1 MSALDTNDLGMV
13 PIVIETSGRG
23 ERAYDIY
30 SRLLRE
36 RLIFLVG
43 PVNDQ
48 TANLVVA
55 QMLFLES
62 ENPDKDIS
70 LYINSPGGSVSAGL
84 SIFDT
89 MQFIK
94 PDVSTLCMG
103 LAASMGSF
111 LLMAGAK
118 GKRFALPNSRVMIHQ
133 PSGGAQGQATDI
145 EIHAREIL
153 KTREQLNRIYA
164 ERTGQSI
171 EKIRADMERDF
182 FMDPEE
188 SKAYGL
194 IDKVLTRREALS
206 TAG

>member
-1 MSALDTNDLGMV
+1 MSASDIQGLGMV
-13 PIVIETSGRG
+13 PIVIEQSGRG

-36 RLIFLVG
+36 RIIFLVG
-43 PVNDQ
+43 PVNDA

-62 ENPDKDIS
+62 ENPDKDIF
-70 LYINSPGGSVSAGL
+70 LYINSPGGSVSAGM
-84 SIFDT
+84 SVYDT

-103 LAASMGSF
+103 MAASMGSF
-111 LLMAGAK
+111 LLMAGAP
-118 GKRFALPNSRVMIHQ
+118 GKRVALPNSKIMIHQ

-164 ERTGQSI
+164 TRTGQTF
-171 EKIRADMERDF
+171 EKICADMERDF
-182 FMDPEE
+182 YMDPEE
-188 SKAYGL
+188 AKAYGL
-194 IDKVLTRREALS
+194 IDQVIEKRA
-206 TAG
+206 